1 MYVMGFA
8 DTVTKAY
15 MNENSVFADAF
26 NYLIYEG
33 KAVVDPQHLKEMDTT
48 EIVVPFGM
56 RDEGKA
62 DKSDVAQKYRDI
74 LKSAVIK
81 QDDKVT
87 YILFGIENQTDI
99 HYAMP
104 VRTFI
109 YDALQYGKQ
118 VEDTVARHRKN
129 KKGGGKYNRGE
140 YLSGFYKDD
149 KVIPVITLILHF
161 GEKEWDGPL
170 SLHDMMAVENE
181 KLLAYVQNYQ
191 IHLIDPAKIKD
202 EDLKKF
208 STSLREVIGCIKYS
222 KDKKQLAGFLKD
234 NPRMLMEV
242 SAARVIKTITNTPI
256 VIPEEEERIDMCK
269 AIEDMIS
276 DSKAEG
282 KKEGRKEGRKEGK
295 KEGALITLAG
305 LVRDGVLSVKDAAL
319 RLNMTES
326 AFEAEMKRLADYS
339 NSAK

>member
-1 MYVMGFA
+1 MGFA

-104 VRTFI
+104 V
-109 YDALQYGKQ
+109 
-118 VEDTVARHRKN
+118 
-129 KKGGGKYNRGE
+129 
-140 YLSGFYKDD
+140 
-149 KVIPVITLILHF
+149 
-161 GEKEWDGPL
+161 
-170 SLHDMMAVENE
+170 
-181 KLLAYVQNYQ
+181 
-191 IHLIDPAKIKD
+191 
-202 EDLKKF
+202 
-208 STSLREVIGCIKYS
+208 IGCIKYS

-282 KKEGRKEGRKEGK
+282 KKEGKKEGR

-305 LVRDGVLSVKDAAL
+305 LVRDGVLSMKDAAL

-326 AFEAEMKRLADYS
+326 AFEAEIKRLAD
-339 NSAK
+339 

>member
-1 MYVMGFA
+1 MGFA

-118 VEDTVARHRKN
+118 VADIAAKHRTDGS
-129 KKGGGKYNRGE
+129 KGHSKGE

-149 KVIPVITLILHF
+149 KITPVITLVLHF
-161 GEKEWDGPL
+161 GANEWDGPL
-170 SLHDMMAVENE
+170 SLHEMMAIKNEN
-181 KLLAYVQNYQ
+181 LLNFVQDYQ
-191 IHLIDPAKIKD
+191 IHLIDPAKLSK
-202 EDLKKF
+202 EDLEKF
-208 STSLREVIGCIKYS
+208 STSLREVIGYIKYS
-222 KDKKQLAGFLKD
+222 KDKKRLTEFLTD
-234 NPRMLMEV
+234 NPRMLMEAN
-242 SAARVIKTITNTPI
+242 AARVIKAVTNTPLD
-256 VIPEEEERIDMCK
+256 IPEDAEVIDVCK
-269 AIEDMIS
+269 AVEDMMNEREE
-276 DSKAEG
+276 KGKTEG
-282 KKEGRKEGRKEGK
+282 KVT
-295 KEGALITLAG
+295 TLVG
-305 LVRDGVLSVKDAAL
+305 LVKDGLLSIKDAAL
-319 RLNMTES
+319 RANMTES
-326 AFEAEMKRLADYS
+326 AFEAEIRKMS
-339 NSAK
+339 